1 MFKTKYGIHLRGIRL
16 RVTLALAIFSII
28 TVGAL
33 AVSLYF
39 ASDDIEEAHITQI
52 MKTEMNHVIHH
63 YRQHTSFT
71 PQVGSSLR
79 SYIIHN
85 GTDDL
90 HLPDYLQRLTSGS
103 HKIFHYG
110 EEIRILVKHADDAKF
125 IVAYQI
131 GLHEQRQREFRLLV
145 ILSLITVVAIAFLIG
160 YLLAGLLVKQVTDLA
175 ERVKRLLPVNHN
187 AQGLVS
193 NNIHCVSLSQ
203 PGQDEEVAQLA
214 RTLEDYQYRIVRMLQ
229 REQEFTANISHE
241 LRTPITAILTSCEL
255 LLAEQNLSSKAY
267 TRIKNIEAVSFR
279 MSEQVQALL
288 FLAREQALGTMEPVA
303 IAECVYDAVEQFCEE
318 IYKKNLALDV
328 SIKPGLV
335 LTLNR
340 QALYTVLVNILRNA
354 VQYTEQGFIRISFN
368 NKCLSI
374 ADSGIGIEP
383 AFMPFLYERFFRG
396 SKKTQGLGIGLVIV
410 KRICDYYDWKIEVD
424 SAPGNGAVFHI
435 FFP

>member
-1 MFKTKYGIHLRGIRL
+1 
-16 RVTLALAIFSII
+16 
-28 TVGAL
+28 
-33 AVSLYF
+33 
-39 ASDDIEEAHITQI
+39 
-52 MKTEMNHVIHH
+52 
-63 YRQHTSFT
+63 
-71 PQVGSSLR
+71 
-79 SYIIHN
+79 
-85 GTDDL
+85 
-90 HLPDYLQRLTSGS
+90 
-103 HKIFHYG
+103 
-110 EEIRILVKHADDAKF
+110 
-125 IVAYQI
+125 
-131 GLHEQRQREFRLLV
+131 
-145 ILSLITVVAIAFLIG
+145 LIG

-175 ERVKRLLPVNHN
+175 ERVKRLLPANHN

-193 NNIHCVSLSQ
+193 NNIQCVSLSQ

-424 SAPGNGAVFHI
+424 STPGNGAVFHI
-435 FFP
+435 LFP